1 MYSMSKVRAKKHLG
15 QHFLKDQNI
24 AKKIAESLKDGYPET
39 VLEIGPGMGILTK
52 FLLAN
57 PTKKVF
63 VVEIDPESVDYLK
76 LNFAALSDNII
87 EGDFLKLNL
96 NNYFNVPFNIIGN
109 FPYNI
114 SSQILFK
121 LIEYKDQVP
130 QLVGMFQ
137 KEVAQRVAAGP
148 GSKTYGILSV
158 LLQTYYSIEYL
169 FTVNEDVFDPPPK
182 VKSGVI
188 RLIRND
194 RHKLPCDEKL
204 FVRVIKTGFNQ
215 RRKTLSNSLK
225 SILLNL
231 KPENDIFRK
240 RPEQLSV
247 NEFIELTKLIEVLL
261 LENP

>member
-1 MYSMSKVRAKKHLG
+1 MSKIRAKKHLG

-24 AKKIAESLKDGYPET
+24 AKKIADSLTDDSPKQI
-39 VLEIGPGMGILTK
+39 LEIGPGMGILTK
-52 FLLAN
+52 FLL
-57 PTKKVF
+57 TKPEHNIF
-63 VVEIDPESVDYLK
+63 VVEIDTESVIYLK
-76 LNFAALSDNII
+76 DNYPELADNII
-87 EGDFLKLNL
+87 EGDFLKLDLMNHISS
-96 NNYFNVPFNIIGN
+96 PFSIIGN

-121 LIEYKDQVP
+121 LIDYKDSVP

-137 KEVAQRVAAGP
+137 KEVAERIASGP
-148 GSKTYGILSV
+148 GSKKYGILSV
-158 LLQTYYSIEYL
+158 LLQAYYSIEYL

-188 RLIRND
+188 RLKRNNTQ
-194 RHKLPCDEKL
+194 KLPCNEKL
-204 FVRVIKTGFNQ
+204 FKQIIKTGFNQ

-231 KPENDIFRK
+231 KPKDEIFRK

-247 NEFIELTKLIEVLL
+247 QEFIELTLLIEKLL
-261 LENP
+261 PGKL